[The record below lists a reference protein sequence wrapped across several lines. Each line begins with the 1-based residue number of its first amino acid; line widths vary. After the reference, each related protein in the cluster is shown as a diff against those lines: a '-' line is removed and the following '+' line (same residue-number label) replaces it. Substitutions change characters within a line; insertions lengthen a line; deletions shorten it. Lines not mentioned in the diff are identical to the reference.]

1 MTEEMAATR
10 VLHGIL
16 KWTVVAL
23 GISENRVGCFSYV
36 GISLCT
42 DSDQKITGEST
53 DHNNHHFNCI
63 HSTDEVL

>member
-1 MTEEMAATR
+1 MTDEMAATGALQ
-10 VLHGIL
+10 VIL

-23 GISENRVGCFSYV
+23 EISKHCVRCSHCV

-42 DSDQKITGEST
+42 IDDQQITGEST

-63 HSTDEVL
+63 HSTDEAL